1 MKIIFATNNKHKIEE
16 IRQALG
22 DQYEIVGLQDIG
34 ITEDIPETQNA
45 IEGNA
50 IQKAL
55 YIYNK
60 YKINCFADDTGLEVD
75 ALDGRP
81 GVLSARYAG
90 KGCSYDD
97 NVNKLLLELK
107 CFKNRK
113 ARFRTVI
120 ALIEEGKITT
130 FEGIVE
136 GHIAEE
142 KFGEKGFGYDPVFI
156 PDGYNRSFA
165 EMKLNEKNKIS
176 HRVKAL
182 QKFINFIKAHTL

>member
-1 MKIIFATNNKHKIEE
+1 MKIIFATNNKHKLEE

-22 DQYEIVGLQDIG
+22 SQYQIVGLQDIG
-34 ITEDIPETQNA
+34 ITEDIPETQKT

-50 IQKAL
+50 VQKAL
-55 YIYNK
+55 FIYKK

-75 ALDGRP
+75 ALNGRP

-120 ALIEEGKITT
+120 ALIEEGEIKT
-130 FEGIVE
+130 FHGIVE
-136 GHIAEE
+136 GVIAE
-142 KFGEKGFGYDPVFI
+142 KKSGEKGFGYDPVFI
-156 PDGYNRSFA
+156 PEGHNQSFA
-165 EMKLNEKNKIS
+165 EMKLDEKNKIS

-182 QKFINFIKAHTL
+182 QKLISFIKAPTL